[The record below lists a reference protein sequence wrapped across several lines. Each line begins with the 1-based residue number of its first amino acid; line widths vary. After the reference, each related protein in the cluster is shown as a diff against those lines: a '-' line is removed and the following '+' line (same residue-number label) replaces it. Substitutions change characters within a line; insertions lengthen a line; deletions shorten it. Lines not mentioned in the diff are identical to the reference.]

1 VSNFLAPATVSAA
14 LQRLLTPQVSAA
26 VGGAE
31 VWVDRSDVKRQKA
44 GVNIYLY
51 RTSLDAV
58 SRNDEL
64 PGRTS
69 DGTTLRARPRVPV
82 SLHYLLTFHGK
93 DDELVPQRL
102 LGATLAA
109 LHTHPIVGSDLVD
122 EVVAEAT
129 DQPPTHPYL
138 ALTDLA
144 DAEEVVRVSPD
155 PMSLDELSKLWS
167 VFFQSPYQLSATYVA
182 SAVRLEESSGTPVPA
197 PPVLQPRLTVRGLLR
212 PTILSALNAA
222 DPRAPVASTS
232 VLQVAGS
239 GLRGDRTVVR
249 VGSSELTPQPADTA
263 ATTVRVALAGASQLR
278 AGLQPVV
285 VAHQWLVGDAPG
297 EPRGGETSNPVG
309 VMVVPQVSVNVNAT
323 TLTLTSDLTVGRDQQ
338 ATVVLLDRSTG
349 ATRRQVDL
357 PARTADTTTISL
369 PRPTAGP
376 DLPAG
381 QYGVALDV
389 DGAQSPVTRSSSGT
403 ITAPLVTVS

>member
-1 VSNFLAPATVSAA
+1 M
-14 LQRLLTPQVSAA
+14 
-26 VGGAE
+26 
-31 VWVDRSDVKRQKA
+31 DRSDVKRQKS

-51 RTSLDAV
+51 KTSLDSV

-109 LHTHPIVGSDLVD
+109 LHTHPIVGSDLID

-129 DQPPTHPYL
+129 AQPPTHPYL

-144 DAEEVVRVSPD
+144 DADEVVRVSPD

-182 SAVRLEESSGTPVPA
+182 SAVRLEESSGTPVAA

-232 VLQVAGS
+232 VLPDRRQRPARRPD
-239 GLRGDRTVVR
+239 RGARRVR
-249 VGSSELTPQPADTA
+249 PSSTPPAADTGATIDPGAPRRRRRSCAPACSRWSWRTSGWSATRRASRA
-263 ATTVRVALAGASQLR
+263 AARPATRSASL
-278 AGLQPVV
+278 
-285 VAHQWLVGDAPG
+285 
-297 EPRGGETSNPVG
+297 
-309 VMVVPQVSVNVNAT
+309 VVPQVSVNVNAT
-323 TLTLTSDLTVGRDQQ
+323 TLTLTSDLTIGRDQQ
-338 ATVVLLDRSTG
+338 VTVVAARPHDRGDARARSTYP
-349 ATRRQVDL
+349 RSS
-357 PARTADTTTISL
+357 ADTTTISL
-369 PRPTAGP
+369 PRPSSGR

-381 QYGVALDV
+381 QYGVAPRRRRR
-389 DGAQSPVTRSSSGT
+389 AEP
-403 ITAPLVTVS
+403 A